1 MVNYQHIIKELK
13 LVMGDKGIFDVEVDG
28 KMLYSKEETGRKPE
42 EGEVLGLF
50 AELVGPDTRLYGE

>member
-1 MVNYQHIIKELK
+1 MKNYQHIISELK

-28 KMLYSKEETGRKPE
+28 EMLYSKTVTDRKPD

-50 AELVGPDTRLYGE
+50 EKLVGPDVKRYGT